1 MAPGDTGAE
10 LALVRD
16 SVTQAQARIR
26 LFRIAF
32 GRLRADQ
39 MIGAKELRGLL
50 RDHAAHSRFDLDWTP
65 TDALPKPKVKLALL
79 CLLCIETAL
88 PYGGRVQCRL
98 DDTML
103 HMVAQSDKLKLE
115 EDLWRILSDDADWP
129 QDIGPSRVQFP
140 ILRHAAK
147 MEQANLSVQL
157 DRTELDLRIIAA

>member
-1 MAPGDTGAE
+1 MAPGGTGAE

-39 MIGAKELRGLL
+39 MIGADELRGLL

-65 TDALPKPKVKLALL
+65 TSALPKPWVKLALL

-88 PYGGRVQCRL
+88 PYGGRVLCTL

-115 EDLWRILSDDADWP
+115 QDLWQTLSDDADWP

-140 ILRHAAK
+140 ILRHAVE
-147 MEQANLSVQL
+147 MERADLSVRL
-157 DRTELDLRIIAA
+157 DRTELDLRIIAT